1 MTSSSLPDSSTCAEW
16 TLNVTGPQ
24 RNALIR
30 LWEQRATG
38 SHLKGEAF
46 RTAVFTRPYIHLV
59 TYVMPLTHNIILT
72 SLCSSVS
79 MHTHHS
85 TLLPAGPDHP
95 AQLVYPNVD
104 SSVGRT
110 TAGIYHITVGSAEI
124 VSVWVHQALSLP
136 KVPTQISP
144 INNLF
149 LILIS

>member
-95 AQLVYPNVD
+95 AQLVYPNID
-104 SSVGRT
+104 SSVGEDYCRDLP
-110 TAGIYHITVGSAEI
+110 YHCRQCRDCFGMSP
-124 VSVWVHQALSLP
+124 SSF
-136 KVPTQISP
+136 ISP
-144 INNLF
+144 QGTHANL
-149 LILIS
+149 SYK